1 VLEVIDQGYLLSVQ
15 DSGRTGLAQLGVPP
29 SGAADWWGLG
39 VANALA
45 EAPPGGAAIE
55 VTLAGA
61 ELLAVETCTIALA
74 GADLAAERDDGM
86 QLATDAVH
94 RLPSGSRVRFAGS
107 GASTGSATPTGS
119 AAPTG
124 SSRGMRA
131 YVGLAGGVDVPRV
144 LGSASTLAVAH
155 LGGLDGRALRPGD
168 RLLPV
173 RRGDLGGAGRRWPTT
188 LAPHPAMLRA
198 PLAFVPGPDLRDL
211 PDDMI
216 ERLVVTR
223 WQASSATDRMGI
235 RLDGTALPAGREIL
249 SHPVIPGSIQLP
261 ADGRPI
267 VLGVDG
273 PTIGGYPVVGVIPRF
288 ELPRLGQV
296 RPGEALTFVSLPAAE
311 ARRAWVELQGRFRAA
326 FDALEVDDV
335 WHRLAPNAD
344 G

>member
-1 VLEVIDQGYLLSVQ
+1 MLEVIDQGYLLSVQ
-15 DSGRTGLAQLGVPP
+15 DPGRTGLAQIGVPP

-45 EAPPGGAAIE
+45 EAPPDGAAIE
-55 VTLAGA
+55 VTLGGA

-74 GADLAAERDDGM
+74 GADLDAERDDGM
-86 QLATDAVH
+86 QLATDAAH

-107 GASTGSATPTGS
+107 GASTGSGASNGS
-119 AAPTG
+119 A
-124 SSRGMRA
+124 RGMRA
-131 YVGLAGGVDVPRV
+131 YIGLAGGVDVPRV

-155 LGGLDGRALRPGD
+155 LGGLEGRALQRGD
-168 RLLPV
+168 RLRPI

-188 LAPHPAMLRA
+188 LAPHPATLRT
-198 PLAFVPGPDLRDL
+198 PVAFVPGPDLRDL
-211 PDDMI
+211 PDDTI
-216 ERLVVTR
+216 ERLVATR
-223 WQASSATDRMGI
+223 WHASSETDRMGI

-261 ADGRPI
+261 ADGRLI

-288 ELPRLGQV
+288 ELPRVGQV
-296 RPGEALTFVSLPAAE
+296 RPGQPLTLVGLPATE

-326 FDALEVDDV
+326 LDALRDDDV
-335 WHRLAPNAD
+335 WRRLASNAD